1 MPRLLDRM
9 PFTTASASLSVR
21 GEPVTIRA
29 DQIIVW
35 ITLTLRRVSEPNP
48 LAIPFPAILDTGY
61 NYSFAIQERQLN
73 VWTGLR
79 SEMLGVIGA
88 VREGG
93 QRIPLREA
101 NLWIHLNQ
109 PHMRDLRPNHRPVIL
124 NASRGIAV
132 FPNNFPRLPILG
144 LRAIAENRLILCVNG
159 PRRVATL
166 RTSLF
171 GW

>member
-9 PFTTASASLSVR
+9 PFTRDSASLSVR

-35 ITLTLRRVSEPNP
+35 ITLTLRRVSEPNL

-61 NYSFAIQERQLN
+61 NHSFAIQERQLIA
-73 VWTGLR
+73 WAGLR

-88 VREGG
+88 VRERGL
-93 QRIPLREA
+93 RLPLREA
-101 NLWIHLNQ
+101 NLWIHVNQ
-109 PHMRDLRPNHRPVIL
+109 RHTRDLRLNHQPVLL
-124 NASRGIAV
+124 NAGRGIAV
-132 FPNNFPRLPILG
+132 LPNDFPRLPILG
-144 LRAIAENRLILCVNG
+144 LRAIAENRLMLCVNG